1 MSTNIIKDAIG
12 VDLITA
18 TGTEINSLN
27 RCEIYERAAK
37 TAPSIFAI
45 IKPMKI
51 RINVNNMDCQKE
63 ITPSSPQ
70 RLFTTFM
77 GDAKRISESKYID
90 RSCHII
96 SQNMTAQSLIV
107 FLFFD
112 VVEFICWY
120 LSTYSFRVLI
130 EKFL

>member
-1 MSTNIIKDAIG
+1 MSTRIIKDATG

-27 RCEIYERAAK
+27 RIDVYERAAK
-37 TAPSIFAI
+37 TAPRILAI
-45 IKPMKI
+45 ISPMKI

-63 ITPSSPQ
+63 ITHSSPQ

-90 RSCHII
+90 SSCQII

-130 EKFL
+130 EKFI